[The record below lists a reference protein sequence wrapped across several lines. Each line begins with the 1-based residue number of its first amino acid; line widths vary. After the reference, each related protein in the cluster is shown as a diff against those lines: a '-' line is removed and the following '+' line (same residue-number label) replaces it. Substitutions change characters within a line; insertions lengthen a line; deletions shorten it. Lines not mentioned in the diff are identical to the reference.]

1 MALTHGTRLGPYEI
15 TAQIGVGGMGEVY
28 RATDTKLKRDVAVKV
43 LPAALAADPERLAR
57 FQREAE
63 VLASLNHPNIAAI
76 YGLEEADQTKAL
88 VMELVEGPTLADRI
102 AQGAISVDEALPI
115 AKQIAEALEAAHEQ
129 GIIHRDL
136 KPANIKV
143 RPDGTV
149 KVLDF
154 GLAKA
159 LEPTSA
165 LRASAGQALSQAP
178 TITTPAMTQAGMILG
193 TAAYMSPE
201 QASGR
206 RVDRQSD
213 IWAFG
218 VVLYEMLTG
227 RRLFTGDTVSH
238 VLAAVLTYQIE
249 WSALADRTPTAIR
262 RLLGR
267 CLERDPKHRLPHI
280 GGARLEIDDAL
291 THPQG
296 DHPPLGRGSPV
307 PTWGWATGVG
317 VVALL
322 LGVAGARLVLPSN
335 APTPSSASNPITRLV
350 VPIDATETGFTYVSD
365 VVLSPDGRTVVFVR
379 EVEGVTHLSRRAM
392 DGLASAIIEGTE
404 GASQPF
410 FSPDGAWVAF
420 KSGPTLKKVL
430 LGGGTATTI
439 GEAPPLMVGGTWG
452 VDDRLILGSFNRG
465 LSQVPAAGGVLQ
477 PLTTIRPDRGE
488 IGHVM
493 PFHLPGNDA
502 VLFTTARGGPDATLD
517 VYVFAT
523 GESQRLGSGGGSTY
537 VNTGHLVWGQG
548 DGTLG
553 AQPFDV
559 QALVL
564 TGEPVTVLEGVRPAS
579 SGAQRYAISRS
590 GSLAYVADGDT
601 GTAGSPSIW
610 VDRDGQQT
618 PFGVPDAA
626 LALSGPSFSPD
637 GTHVVGATNAGARDL
652 WVFDLADMT
661 SVRLTFDPAID
672 FEPVWSP
679 DGVRIVFESL
689 REGGGLFWKA
699 ADGSGTVQR
708 VTSGP
713 ERQILYGW
721 GSQGNVGEAGNDS
734 ATLVYGE
741 LNTDTGW
748 DIKTMVWGQPDTAGF
763 LLQTPAHESDAA
775 LSPDGRWLA
784 YTSDE
789 SGRDEIYVQPFPAMD
804 GKWQVSRN
812 GGTWPIWAPDGGELF
827 FREGPAMIAVPVAVP
842 PRISWTAG

>member
-1 MALTHGTRLGPYEI
+1 M
-15 TAQIGVGGMGEVY
+15 
-28 RATDTKLKRDVAVKV
+28 
-43 LPAALAADPERLAR
+43 
-57 FQREAE
+57 
-63 VLASLNHPNIAAI
+63 
-76 YGLEEADQTKAL
+76 
-88 VMELVEGPTLADRI
+88 
-102 AQGAISVDEALPI
+102 PI

-159 LEPTSA
+159 LEPASV
-165 LRASAGQALSQAP
+165 LGASAGQALSQAP

-238 VLAAVLTYQIE
+238 VLAAVLTREIE
-249 WSALADRTPTAIR
+249 WSALADRTPAAIR

-267 CLERDPKHRLPHI
+267 CLERNPKHRLPHI

-291 THPQG
+291 TNVQG
-296 DHPPLGRGSPV
+296 YDRPVGRGSPV
-307 PTWGWATGVG
+307 PTWGVATGVG

-322 LGVAGARLVLPSN
+322 IGVAGARLWLPSN
-335 APTPSSASNPITRLV
+335 PPTPSSASNPITRLV
-350 VPIDATETGFTYVSD
+350 VPIDATETGFTYASD
-365 VVLSPDGRTVVFVR
+365 VVLSPDGRTLAFVR
-379 EVEGVTHLSRRAM
+379 EVEGVTYLYRRGM
-392 DGLASAIIEGTE
+392 DGLESAIIDGTE

-420 KSGPTLKKVL
+420 KSGRTLKKVS
-430 LGGGTATTI
+430 LGGGTAITI
-439 GEAPPLMVGGTWG
+439 GEAPPEMIGGTWG
-452 VDDRLILGSFNRG
+452 ADDRLILGSLTRG

-477 PLTTIRPDRGE
+477 SLTTTRPDRGE
-488 IGHVM
+488 IGHVG

-502 VLFTTARGGPDATLD
+502 VLFTTAYGSQFDSTID

-523 GESQRLGSGGGSTY
+523 GASYRLGSGMAPRY
-537 VNTGHLVWGQG
+537 LDTGHLVWGHA
-548 DGTLG
+548 DGTLE
-553 AQPFDV
+553 AQPFDA
-559 QALVL
+559 QEPVL
-564 TGEPVTVLEGVRPAS
+564 RGEPVTVLEGVRVAS
-579 SGAQRYAISRS
+579 TNWPRYSISRS
-590 GSLAYVADGDT
+590 GSLAYVAAGDT
-601 GTAGSPSIW
+601 GAHAFPPIW

-618 PFGVPDAA
+618 AFGAPDAV
-626 LALSGPSFSPD
+626 LGLMSPSFSPD
-637 GTHVVGATNAGARDL
+637 GTHVVGGTAVGARDL
-652 WVFDLADMT
+652 WVFDVADLT
-661 SVRLTFDPAID
+661 SIRLTFDPATD
-672 FEPVWSP
+672 SVPVWSP
-679 DGVRIVFESL
+679 DGRRIVFESL

-713 ERQILYGW
+713 QRQMPYGW
-721 GSQGNVGEAGNDS
+721 VSEGTAGEAGDTS
-734 ATLVYGE
+734 QTLIYGE

-748 DIKTMVWGQPDTAGF
+748 DIKTMVWGQPNTAGF
-763 LLQTPAHESDAA
+763 LLQTPAHEFDAA

-789 SGRDEIYVQPFPAMD
+789 SGREEIYVQPMPAMD

-812 GGTWPIWAPDGGELF
+812 GGVWPIWAPDGEELF
-827 FREGPAMIAVPVAVP
+827 YREGPALVAVTVEETTTFSTGAP
-842 PRISWTAG
+842 VELFRDTSFYPFGAMLVGGNSAGRNHALSPDGQRFLLNYDGRGAAETSGVEVVIVQNWFEELNARVPTGQ